1 MKKIIKWF
9 VVLLVLLYSI
19 FFTTTPVLGGT
30 DKMDIAAQLKL
41 YEGFRGES
49 SDAEKVISSYY
60 LKQLSREDVFSD
72 IEVSKEQNTL
82 KRVFNLTDIK
92 LMTQATMRLKKEH
105 NKSPFQVIVL
115 NGRKLLVQLSG
126 IPGQKDRFRVEV
138 FQDVKTPRSLLE
150 TKIIL
155 PEKKSAVLG
164 FEDSEGHIYFLS
176 FHRFD
181 DVPPPPLPPAPA
193 GKPPTPIPPPK
204 DIKDI
209 KNPRLIR
216 KVEAKYPEAAIK
228 AKVEGKVVIEA
239 TTNIDGDVVEA
250 KVLQG
255 HPLLG
260 QAAVEAIK
268 QWKYEPYI
276 ETGEKK
282 PVQFTMIVNFRL
294 PRESED
300 KTIVLSAQQSPK
312 LIKRVNPKYPP
323 QALKAGVSGKVVIE
337 ATTGKEGDVTDAVVI
352 DGHQLLNPAALDA
365 VRQWKYEPYLIKGMK
380 KPVKF
385 TVVMNFKLCKKEK
398 TVSDEGDPLVVSS
411 DQRPKLIKKVN
422 PEYPEDALK
431 ARIQG
436 KVVIEATTDKE
447 GKVVDAKVIDGHPL
461 LNKAA
466 LKALSQWEYEP
477 FIIEGQK
484 QAVKFTVVMDFHL
497 KDKEKKSGKDK

>member
-1 MKKIIKWF
+1 MKKIIKWC
-9 VVLLVLLYSI
+9 VVLLILLYPQFLSAAPAPGE
-19 FFTTTPVLGGT
+19 TG
-30 DKMDIAAQLKL
+30 KMDIAARLKL

-49 SDAEKVISSYY
+49 SDTAKVISSYY

-72 IEVSKEQNTL
+72 IEISKEQNTL

-92 LMTQATMRLKKEH
+92 LMTQATMRLKKED
-105 NKSPFQVIVL
+105 NKTPFQVIVL

-126 IPGQKDRFRVEV
+126 IPDQKDRFRVEV
-138 FQDVKTPRSLLE
+138 FEDVKTPRSLLE

-155 PEKKSAVLG
+155 PEKKSTVLG

-176 FHRFD
+176 FHRLD
-181 DVPPPPLPPAPA
+181 DVPPTPSPPGPA
-193 GKPPTPIPPPK
+193 GIPREPQPPSK

-209 KNPRLIR
+209 KNPRLIH

-239 TTNIDGDVVEA
+239 TTNIEGDVVEA

-255 HPLLG
+255 HPLLRL
-260 QAAVEAIK
+260 AALEAIK

-276 ETGEKK
+276 AAGEKK
-282 PVQFTMIVNFRL
+282 PVQFTVMVNFRL
-294 PRESED
+294 PSKSED
-300 KTIVLSAQQSPK
+300 KPIALSAQQHPK
-312 LIKRVNPKYPP
+312 LVKKVNPQYPP
-323 QALKAGVSGKVVIE
+323 EALKAGVSGKVVLE
-337 ATTGKEGDVTDAVVI
+337 ATTSKEGDVTDAAVI
-352 DGHQLLNPAALDA
+352 DGHPLLNPAALDA
-365 VRQWKYEPYLIKGMK
+365 LRQWKYEPYLINGVKQ
-380 KPVKF
+380 PVKF
-385 TVVMNFKLCKKEK
+385 TVVMNFKLHKEEK
-398 TVSDEGDPLVVSS
+398 TGTDEGTPLVVSS
-411 DQRPKLIKKVN
+411 DQRPKPVKKVN

-431 ARIQG
+431 AGIQG

-477 FIIEGQK
+477 YIIKGEK
-484 QAVKFTVVMDFHL
+484 KAVKFTVVMDFHL
-497 KDKEKKSGKDK
+497 KDKEKKSDDKK